1 LPAGRKPGQFRET
14 RGITLSK
21 VMLETLDELAKQ
33 RGKSI
38 SKLVE
43 EAILYWRLHDKQ
55 GAIAGDR
62 EVFAYELGGIQEK
75 KVRLGMRITQGELD
89 TIRQVFKELGGKLDD
104 EQCFNEIVPKLYS
117 YDFANNPHKIG
128 PAQVALFELGSRLK
142 IREAEIAKHLSMVRS
157 KRS

>member
-1 LPAGRKPGQFRET
+1 MPAGRKPGRFRET

-43 EAILYWRLHDKQ
+43 EAILFWRLNDKQ

-62 EVFAYELGGIQEK
+62 EVFLYELVEIK
-75 KVRLGMRITQGELD
+75 KKLVRFGTQITQEELD
-89 TIRQVFKELGGKLDD
+89 AIKQTFQELGGKLDD
-104 EQCFNEIVPKLYS
+104 EQSFDENIPKLYS
-117 YDFANNPHKIG
+117 HDFTNNPHKIG
-128 PAQVALFELGSRLK
+128 PAKVALFELGSRLK
-142 IREAEIAKHLSMVRS
+142 IREAEIAKRLSMVPI
-157 KRS
+157 KKT